1 MQPLTDVLCVG
12 QEAPCL
18 QAPGAA
24 SACCDR
30 RRPKAALVVGLAVV
44 GIVGIVGLLHVFV
57 ALLPRADLNRQIK
70 SLSKALLLLVCSLQT
85 QRARVVTLVHTARS
99 GTAARK
105 GRAACA
111 QRRDSLD

>member
-44 GIVGIVGLLHVFV
+44 GIVGLLHVFV

-70 SLSKALLLLVCSLQT
+70 SLSKALLLLVCSLQDT
-85 QRARVVTLVHTARS
+85 
-99 GTAARK
+99 
-105 GRAACA
+105 ACA
-111 QRRDSLD
+111 RGHSCAHGALGHGGTQGPSSMCATS